1 MSYFHQ
7 PVTGEI
13 GKHLPKEMV
22 RIERDWSGGEMCQCV
37 HSPVLGNITR
47 RELGKGADERAKL
60 ALNWRLD
67 SFFIYL

>member
-1 MSYFHQ
+1 
-7 PVTGEI
+7 
-13 GKHLPKEMV
+13 MV